1 VGAWIETWP
10 CTASSISRCNR
21 PSCRGEELAEN
32 GKSFIERIA
41 KSFEQYAYI
50 GKTTKNGATR
60 ATLGFNTLEIKQLTV
75 VPSVKM
81 GLL

>member
-1 VGAWIETWP
+1 MWGRGLKRVRVRRGDI
-10 CTASSISRCNR
+10 RVNR
-21 PSCRGEELAEN
+21 PSCRGEELADN
-32 GKSFIERIA
+32 GKPFIERIA

-60 ATLGFNTLEIKQLTV
+60 PTLGCNRLRIRLLTV